1 MSETNTHN
9 LIMLVNQDG
18 TGEEYS
24 GGGSSSGFNKT
35 IKVMYDESTAL
46 YSHSAGDIVYVDG
59 IFYKVTDN
67 ISVGDEIT
75 VGTNITS
82 NNSIPDDY
90 PVYVENLPGESDGQN
105 TIIAPVES
113 GTTAS
118 KSYNVGEMFI
128 RDGAY
133 CTCIVAIESG
143 GTFVLNTNYKAG
155 TVADVIAELRDDLGV
170 ETTDIVYI
178 GAITQGIPIAIDSSR
193 DYRNALAITLL
204 RQNNRNNN
212 YSGFCFV
219 DLDYNGTLNFY
230 PITTSDA
237 TGIVVR
243 SLWRKN
249 S

>member
-1 MSETNTHN
+1 MADTDTHN
-9 LIMLVNQDG
+9 SIMLLSQDG

-24 GGGSSSGFNKT
+24 GGGSGGFNKT
-35 IKVMYDESTAL
+35 IKAMYDESTAL

-82 NNSIPDDY
+82 NNGIPDDY
-90 PVYVENLPGESDGQN
+90 PVYVENLPGESDAQD
-105 TIIAPVES
+105 TIIAPVER

-118 KSYNVGEMFI
+118 RAYSVGEMFI

-143 GTFVLNTNYKAG
+143 GAFVLNTNYKAG

-170 ETTDIVYI
+170 ETTDISYT
-178 GAITQGIPIAIDSSR
+178 GAIQENLSVLLDNSHN
-193 DYRNALAITLL
+193 YNNALSITLL
-204 RQNNRNNN
+204 QQMNSSDH
-212 YSGFCFV
+212 YSGIIYV
-219 DLDYNGTLNFY
+219 
-230 PITTSDA
+230 TSDGALYFHPLVSRSA
-237 TGIVVR
+237 TAIRVR